1 MSTLTLTFKTL
12 EAARAALLEIP
23 SSSLVGGPA
32 PEAVDAPV
40 VSKKVEKVDVS
51 EKRVQKAEKIEQVVE
66 APKPVAAEPTAPA
79 PVAAPAASSVEQS
92 SAVDYPTLQ
101 KAVFAL
107 AGKSRESAA
116 AVASSFGVKTF
127 KELPEAKWAD
137 ALTAVTAAL
146 AA

>member
-1 MSTLTLTFKTL
+1 MITLTLTFKTL

-32 PEAVDAPV
+32 PEREAP
-40 VSKKVEKVDVS
+40 K
-51 EKRVQKAEKIEQVVE
+51 KAEKE
-66 APKPVAAEPTAPA
+66 ALAPVPPAKIAIKEVAAPDPKPVAAEPTAPA
-79 PVAAPAASSVEQS
+79 PVAAPDASSVEQS

-107 AGKSRESAA
+107 AGKSRASAA
-116 AVASSFGVKTF
+116 AVAKDFGVKTF

-137 ALTAVTAAL
+137 ALAAVTTAL